1 MINSDAN
8 IARPNFPGLET
19 VFGISINFDNIIQ
32 IDIKDNDIEKYLR
45 YTDSHQRV
53 HNWVNLYVD
62 PLIAYSEKEEMPV
75 DIWFIVIPESIYQ
88 FGRPNSKIP
97 KSAENINIGLKKQ
110 ERKFHSI
117 GYVFPRRKRTAKRSI

>member
-62 PLIAYSEKEEMPV
+62 PLIAYSEKKKCQL
-75 DIWFIVIPESIYQ
+75 I
-88 FGRPNSKIP
+88 FGLLLFQKVYINLERP
-97 KSAENINIGLKKQ
+97 
-110 ERKFHSI
+110 
-117 GYVFPRRKRTAKRSI
+117 